1 MNDNQEDAEILSTK
15 RRDYLRS
22 LSAIGTLPVLSTG
35 QKYVS
40 QQITSQVTEW
50 ANQDNMS
57 DIAQWQF
64 SPTPGYDRE
73 DSFFVR
79 PYPDNGTV
87 YVGDLGG
94 RMYALSAE
102 NGEQDWRYEGANL
115 PIWGQP
121 VTHQNNI
128 YFGTGESEDSG
139 SVYALDRET
148 GEEQW
153 VLGSFNDPIQ
163 TPISAANGIVYFAVG
178 QETYAVDSE
187 TGERLWSKQ
196 IGNAVPVVRENTA
209 YFNSRPPTALDAE
222 SGDTVWGPDQ
232 TVARNQPLVTEDGVY
247 AGRGYYDIETGEEIF
262 TFDNGRQVSGSHL
275 SCLSDN
281 YVFMREDGAIH
292 VFDAGSGD
300 KVREINVSGI
310 IRSMLCVDQTLYVG
324 TAQTED
330 GGGEGEEG
338 GILYVINAETGEH
351 LWAAS
356 ARNAELR
363 VSPRI
368 DNGLVFAAGTTGQLF
383 AVEHDV
389 NPFSDTTSSSPLPPV
404 FQRAGD
410 QADNPLF
417 LGAVGTGIL
426 GVGYGTYRKFRSDSE
441 PAPDTGSP
449 NVDPSTDSTQSTS
462 DDPSPV
468 IDSYSEITL
477 GEVVNTTNQV
487 QLQSGVVDQQPV
499 WVITPR
505 ETSDETMDTERLST
519 FSDQVEP
526 WAKMD
531 STPNLVSVHG
541 VGKSPLPW
549 AAVEQAN
556 YPTLMDIVR
565 QVDSNELYES
575 LQQVCE
581 TVHHVHRYGTTYRNL
596 TTESVLQTEEGT
608 IKLRGVLDQFKQ
620 PDPWYNAPE
629 EFDDKPTERSAVYRI
644 GVITYELLTGTLPY
658 PTYPDGHAKASIQS
672 NELVLPSEQVTTLP
686 EEVDETLMTALSA
699 TPADRYETVLHFRD
713 KLRKI

>member
-1 MNDNQEDAEILSTK
+1 MKKNTTRRRFLRTVSLGSGVIAGGNLSLHTVSAQEDSLEASNSQ
-15 RRDYLRS
+15 LRIS
-22 LSAIGTLPVLSTG
+22 LTDIDSHAYISAFEFNNNDLFSKAKQHEPAWDPLGFSETVNSGLVTADGWEGYRTERLFEYDFSEYGHTDSENDPPATTLRIEQTTSVSEGTP
-35 QKYVS
+35 
-40 QQITSQVTEW
+40 IAVTEVKITNEGD
-50 ANQDNMS
+50 AGTS
-57 DIAQWQF
+57 I
-64 SPTPGYDRE
+64 R
-73 DSFFVR
+73 R
-79 PYPDNGTV
+79 PASHIHNGWTV
-87 YVGDLGG
+87 SRLPPLNNPKGSHKYHV
-94 RMYALSAE
+94 E
-102 NGEQDWRYEGANL
+102 GE
-115 PIWGQP
+115 
-121 VTHQNNI
+121 
-128 YFGTGESEDSG
+128 GTRDFEESELWYVHRLS
-139 SVYALDRET
+139 S
-148 GEEQW
+148 EQRFITYFDDEQAITTSYID
-153 VLGSFNDPIQ
+153 GPSDPIQ
-163 TPISAANGIVYFAVG
+163 AVTHTTANVDNKSDLPRSEENPPARQTPGFSVDGLDLCVEPFSLEPGETVTFTTASIAHTGGDGAVARAEELT
-178 QETYAVDSE
+178 QT
-187 TGERLWSKQ
+187 
-196 IGNAVPVVRENTA
+196 
-209 YFNSRPPTALDAE
+209 AE
-222 SGDTVWGPDQ
+222 SLWED
-232 TVARNQPLVTEDGVY
+232 QPLLREGS
-247 AGRGYYDIETGEEIF
+247 
-262 TFDNGRQVSGSHL
+262 SG
-275 SCLSDN
+275 N
-281 YVFMREDGAIH
+281 
-292 VFDAGSGD
+292 
-300 KVREINVSGI
+300 
-310 IRSMLCVDQTLYVG
+310 
-324 TAQTED
+324 
-330 GGGEGEEG
+330 
-338 GILYVINAETGEH
+338 
-351 LWAAS
+351 
-356 ARNAELR
+356 
-363 VSPRI
+363 
-368 DNGLVFAAGTTGQLF
+368 
-383 AVEHDV
+383 
-389 NPFSDTTSSSPLPPV
+389 PLPTV

-462 DDPSPV
+462 DDLSPV